1 MARGVARGLTQR
13 NFILGSR
20 IGTSLSSSL
29 PAVAHVMVGLRDG
42 SYGDGTKYKGRD
54 YASEIV

>member
-1 MARGVARGLTQR
+1 MARSVARWLTQR
-13 NFILGSR
+13 DFILGSG

-42 SYGDGTKYKGRD
+42 SYGGGTKHNGRG
-54 YASEIV
+54 